1 MLKLQPSLYLHTYL
15 LCIVDILTSAW
26 AWSSWSPC
34 CACCTA
40 PTPSPRTSSSCSSS
54 WAWWWWLA
62 TGPGMSTSTLCLKT
76 LQCSRTRWTETYC
89 IRCIIYVCLWHYIF
103 RLAKLVW
110 SWPFCF
116 VSCLC
121 RSWCSTDTLSWRE
134 PPWPPPWRGRG
145 GRSGAQTP
153 QNIPQNMKTVSPIHG
168 GIFNL
173 NILHLITFFNR
184 FWTSLMKVLL
194 ILLMIHTFKS
204 KI

>member
-1 MLKLQPSLYLHTYL
+1 MPYLYLHIYCAHCRYL
-15 LCIVDILTSAW
+15 DICLGLILLVS
-26 AWSSWSPC
+26 
-34 CACCTA
+34 
-40 PTPSPRTSSSCSSS
+40 
-54 WAWWWWLA
+54 
-62 TGPGMSTSTLCLKT
+62 MLCLLYGT
-76 LQCSRTRWTETYC
+76 YSQSPHFLILFFILSLVVVIGYWTWYVYVNFVSQDSPVFEDQVNWNLLHN
-89 IRCIIYVCLWHYIF
+89 IILYVWHYIF

-153 QNIPQNMKTVSPIHG
+153 QNIPRNMKTVSPIHG